1 VHIYYDQIG
10 FVLDLW
16 LKFLLRSC
24 EEDLAAAAV
33 KEREKHFCEKIETH
47 IAEKIQHI
55 NAAIESK
62 NSLSLGFVSWM
73 G

>member
-24 EEDLAAAAV
+24 DEDPAAV
-33 KEREKHFCEKIETH
+33 VRERSIFVKFKHT
-47 IAEKIQHI
+47 
-55 NAAIESK
+55 
-62 NSLSLGFVSWM
+62 SLKKSNT
-73 G
+73 